1 MKTLLLMRN
10 AKSSWKDQKLVDINR
25 PLNKH
30 GQHMASMVGKLL
42 IEKELVPQLIISSSA
57 VRARQ
62 TAELVAA
69 GAGYTGEIQYLS
81 SLYMAEPSAY
91 LGVLSATSDEYER
104 VLVVGH
110 NPGLEALLQILS
122 RRIIALRSASV
133 AFVSLPLRFWRDLN
147 GDVEG
152 ELIEFIA
159 VVEEKQVV
167 TKEKATG
174 KMKSK
179 GNEKKAEMEE
189 KKSEKKSKS

>member
-10 AKSSWKDQKLVDINR
+10 AKSSWKDQKLADIDR

-30 GQHMASMVGKLL
+30 GEHMASMVGEFL

-57 VRARQ
+57 LRARK

-69 GAGYTGEIQYLS
+69 GAGYTGQIQYLS
-81 SLYMAEPSAY
+81 SLYMAEFATY
-91 LGVLSATSDEYER
+91 LGVLSATSDEFER

-122 RRIIALRSASV
+122 RRIVALRSASV
-133 AFVSLPLRFWRDLN
+133 AFVSLPLRSWRDLN
-147 GDVEG
+147 ANVEG

-159 VVEEKQVV
+159 VVEAAPVVPIEKA
-167 TKEKATG
+167 KEK
-174 KMKSK
+174 KRR
-179 GNEKKAEMEE
+179 KA
-189 KKSEKKSKS
+189 